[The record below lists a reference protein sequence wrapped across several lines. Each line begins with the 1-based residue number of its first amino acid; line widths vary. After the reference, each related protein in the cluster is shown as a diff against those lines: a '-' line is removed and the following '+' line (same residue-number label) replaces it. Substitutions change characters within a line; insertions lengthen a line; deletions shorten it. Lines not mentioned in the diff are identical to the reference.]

1 MNFAN
6 QASGLASLG
15 RGDDSML
22 VHMTPGEV
30 ESLQQLAMNNG
41 GSLTTNPETGL
52 PEAGF
57 LGDIL
62 PAIAGVGLT
71 MMGVPPIWAGLGIG
85 ALTGL
90 VTGDLGKGVSAGLG
104 GFGGASLGSGLK
116 GMQSAVTPVSEV
128 AKIGATTPS
137 AASLYNPAS
146 LATSSAAAP
155 GSAALYNPA
164 SLAASKAAAP
174 SVMSQIG
181 AGDFSRFAPNFGDGF
196 GSSAASKLIGTG
208 GKGAIKSGL
217 LALTPAFLSG
227 MQDQTGGMPAPGDAD
242 DMSKR
247 YPYKGPYKFDEGAP
261 SYLTDEQLR
270 DADSSEWNYFPNI
283 RYPQKYYA
291 EGGQV
296 DSSEKMYFQPSHF
309 NAAPTAP
316 SGNAGIARIQNAI
329 RSPGGLMGLVD
340 PSFNTRAQA
349 NQGRW
354 NQVQQYLRPA
364 GPMGWGSGEI
374 RAAHDK
380 LLAAEKQKAEAN
392 QKTALAAAVNPVATG
407 FVPGK
412 GYSDQ
417 GEQPY
422 FAPEHFRFAE
432 GGSTDEGRY
441 LQGPGDGMSDDI
453 PAVIDHGGGKEQPAR
468 LAAGEFVIPADVV
481 SHLGN
486 GDSESG
492 AKRLYAMMDKVR
504 HARTGNPKQGKQ
516 INPDKFLLA

>member
-6 QASGLASLG
+6 QATGLASLG
-15 RGDDSML
+15 RGEDSML

-30 ESLQQLAMNNG
+30 GSLQQIAKNNG
-41 GSLTTNPETGL
+41 GSLTINPETGL

-104 GFGGASLGSGLK
+104 GFGGASLGSGLSS
-116 GMQSAVTPVSEV
+116 MQSAVTPVAEV
-128 AKIGATTPS
+128 TKIGAATPS

-146 LATSSAAAP
+146 LAASS
-155 GSAALYNPA
+155 
-164 SLAASKAAAP
+164 AAAP

-181 AGDFSRFAPNFGDGF
+181 AGDFSRFAPNFGGGF
-196 GSSAASKLIGTG
+196 GSEAASKLIGTG

-217 LALTPAFLSG
+217 LALSPALMSG
-227 MQDQTGGMPAPGDAD
+227 MQDQTGGMPAPGDTD

-261 SYLTDEQLR
+261 SFMSDEQLR

-291 EGGQV
+291 EGG
-296 DSSEKMYFQPSHF
+296 DTGK
-309 NAAPTAP
+309 
-316 SGNAGIARIQNAI
+316 
-329 RSPGGLMGLVD
+329 
-340 PSFNTRAQA
+340 
-349 NQGRW
+349 
-354 NQVQQYLRPA
+354 YLR
-364 GPMGWGSGEI
+364 
-374 RAAHDK
+374 
-380 LLAAEKQKAEAN
+380 
-392 QKTALAAAVNPVATG
+392 
-407 FVPGK
+407 
-412 GYSDQ
+412 
-417 GEQPY
+417 
-422 FAPEHFRFAE
+422 
-432 GGSTDEGRY
+432 
-441 LQGPGDGMSDDI
+441 GPGDGMSDDI
-453 PAVIDHGGGKEQPAR
+453 PATIDHGNGEEQPAR

-492 AKRLYAMMDKVR
+492 AKKLYAMMDRVR
-504 HARTGNPKQGKQ
+504 HARTGNSKQGKE
-516 INPDKFLLA
+516 IIADKFLLA

>member
-6 QASGLASLG
+6 QATGLASLG
-15 RGDDSML
+15 RGEDSML
-22 VHMTPGEV
+22 VHMTPREV
-30 ESLQQLAMNNG
+30 DSLQQLAMNNG

-57 LGDIL
+57 LEDIL

-104 GFGGASLGSGLK
+104 AYGGAGLGEMAGVQNAVTSVAPVTSTPAVGQAAAGLSDAPLK
-116 GMQSAVTPVSEV
+116 GINQFFGDEV
-128 AKIGATTPS
+128 AKRAGVEAVKAPIVSGA
-137 AASLYNPAS
+137 
-146 LATSSAAAP
+146 ATNVLPKQGISNLFNKQGAKY
-155 GSAALYNPA
+155 G
-164 SLAASKAAAP
+164 LAAMAP
-174 SVMSQIG
+174 
-181 AGDFSRFAPNFGDGF
+181 
-196 GSSAASKLIGTG
+196 
-208 GKGAIKSGL
+208 L
-217 LALTPAFLSG
+217 LASNMG
-227 MQDQTGGMPAPGDAD
+227 EQTGEMPAPGDAD

-261 SYLTDEQLR
+261 SFLSDAQLR
-270 DADSSEWNYFPNI
+270 DADSSEWNYFPNV

-291 EGGQV
+291 EGGAV
-296 DSSEKMYFQPSHF
+296 DTSEKMYFPAAHF

-380 LLAAEKQKAEAN
+380 LLAAEKQKAETN

-417 GEQPY
+417 GEQSY

-432 GGSTDEGRY
+432 GGDTGRY
-441 LQGPGDGMSDDI
+441 LRGPGDGMSDDI
-453 PAVIDHGGGKEQPAR
+453 PAVIEHGGGKEQPAR

-516 INPDKFLLA
+516 INPDKFLPA